1 MRLRR
6 ERFGAAEIGILGGR
20 GADPEL
26 RVLDPAAL
34 ARRAMLRQ
42 PWPYPISS
50 GFFSSGE
57 STTGVMGPDKGSSSF
72 LPVFGI
78 YCNGLFARSA
88 SASFSLFWGSKGV
101 YDRFCWDC
109 KKNKGEDRNLSTVLN
124 SNDGCKS
131 FQLQLFSS
139 VSSGPE
145 FFSFPY
151 PLSTKGKTDDFL
163 LFSFL
168 CSLS

>member
-6 ERFGAAEIGILGGR
+6 ARFGAAEIGILGGR

-34 ARRAMLRQ
+34 ARRAMMRQ

-78 YCNGLFARSA
+78 YCKRIVRQQCFCFFFA
-88 SASFSLFWGSKGV
+88 
-101 YDRFCWDC
+101 
-109 KKNKGEDRNLSTVLN
+109 
-124 SNDGCKS
+124 
-131 FQLQLFSS
+131 
-139 VSSGPE
+139 
-145 FFSFPY
+145 
-151 PLSTKGKTDDFL
+151 FL
-163 LFSFL
+163 GQ
-168 CSLS
+168 

>member
-6 ERFGAAEIGILGGR
+6 ARFGAAEIGILGGR

-88 SASFSLFWGSKGV
+88 SASFSLFWGSKGLKGYMIAFV
-101 YDRFCWDC
+101 GIV
-109 KKNKGEDRNLSTVLN
+109 KNKGEDRNLSTVLN

-145 FFSFPY
+145 FFSFLY
-151 PLSTKGKTDDFL
+151 QMI
-163 LFSFL
+163 LFYFHFYVL
-168 CSLS
+168 